1 MINLE
6 EHKIFVESLNTEVVP
21 YSVAVQAIQEILN
34 TNADKY
40 ASELEE
46 ALGDLK
52 NSLKDLKLDD

>member
-6 EHKIFVESLNTEVVP
+6 EHKIYVESLNMEVVP
-21 YSVAVQAIQEILN
+21 YSVAVQVVQEILN

-40 ASELEE
+40 ANELQE

-52 NSLKDLKLDD
+52 NSLSDLKLDD